1 MGQTENI
8 LHRIAEQGTV
18 LGDGGY
24 LIELERRGWVDSGS
38 GREKVGTGRGSG
50 QFTPEVAIE
59 HPDALRELHRE
70 FLNAGAQVLQA
81 LTFFGTREKLN
92 RAGYGGPTEVINA
105 AAVRIAREVAGS
117 EALVAGSVSRTQLF
131 EREGPSAA
139 GHVRDLITEQVR
151 LLTDAR
157 VDFFIL
163 ETFFHLQE
171 MLIAIKCARATG
183 LPIVA
188 TMTFRPQLTQ
198 CSDGHSPADCA
209 RAMVDAGAD
218 VVGANCEQEPERML
232 TIIREMRNI
241 ASVPIAAQPAA
252 FRTKDAIPCFTR
264 LPQFPDELESIQL
277 SRNSFE
283 DFAQKARSEGIQFLG
298 GCCGFNAAYIRAFSR
313 GLAASTELAQ
323 REVG

>member
-1 MGQTENI
+1 MRRTENI
-8 LHRIAEQGTV
+8 LDLMKKSGIV

-38 GREKVGTGRGSG
+38 GREKVGTGKGSG

-70 FLNAGAQVLQA
+70 FLNAGSQVLQA

-92 RAGYGGPTEVINA
+92 RAGYGGQTEAING
-105 AAVRIAREVAGS
+105 AAVRLACEVAGTS
-117 EALVAGSVSRTQLF
+117 ALVAGSVSRTQLF

-151 LLTDAR
+151 LLADAE
-157 VDFFIL
+157 VDFLIL

-171 MLIAIKCARATG
+171 MLIAIECSRASG

-188 TMTFRPQLTQ
+188 TMTFRPQLTE

-218 VVGANCEQEPERML
+218 AVGANCEQEPERML
-232 TIIREMRNI
+232 AIIREMRK
-241 ASVPIAAQPAA
+241 AVSVPLAAQPAA
-252 FRTKDAIPCFTR
+252 FRTSDATPCFTR

-277 SRNSFE
+277 PRSSFE
-283 DFAQKARSEGIQFLG
+283 RFAAHVKSEGVQFLG
-298 GCCGFNAAYIRAFSR
+298 GCCGCNAAYIHAFSR
-313 GLAASTELAQ
+313 GLSAPDGS
-323 REVG
+323 